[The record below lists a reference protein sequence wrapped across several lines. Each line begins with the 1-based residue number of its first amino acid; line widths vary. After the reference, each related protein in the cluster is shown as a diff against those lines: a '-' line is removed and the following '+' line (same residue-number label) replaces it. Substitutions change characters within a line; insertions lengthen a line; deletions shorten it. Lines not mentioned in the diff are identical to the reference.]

1 MRRIL
6 AAGFL
11 GGMLLAPIAVQLKA
25 EDQRYYD
32 SYHKDYHQWNDG
44 EARAYR
50 HWLTEERHRE
60 YHNWNRASSRER
72 RDYWRWRHDHMDW
85 R

>member
-6 AAGFL
+6 AATFL
-11 GGMLLAPIAVQLKA
+11 GGMLMAPLAMQAQA
-25 EDQRYYD
+25 QDHRYYD
-32 SYHKDYHQWNDG
+32 SYRRDYHTWNDD

-50 HWLTEERHRE
+50 HWLTEERHRV
-60 YHNWNRASSRER
+60 YHDWDRASRREQ
-72 RDYWRWRHDHMDW
+72 RDYWRWRHEHMDW